1 MRTLIGTFWQ
11 HEFAWRLSRAAQ
23 TRVKVRDLKR
33 VMARLPDASMPGS
46 DPAKRFNLALA
57 RSLQAAV
64 VYLEEDMA
72 LSNPQ
77 ALAISRVAF
86 LTSGS
91 WVAQTAIRIW
101 LKLER
106 DPFAGVEKRGPSRL
120 AKSMWGDGMAVKDRR
135 AAGEVSLCVTR
146 CPFHEYFW
154 NAGRSDLTPILCA
167 WDTAWQR
174 EVNTSDKPLR
184 VEIQSTFAT
193 GGAQCEFTFKRTEV

>member
-1 MRTLIGTFWQ
+1 MRTLMATFWQ
-11 HEFAWRLSRAAQ
+11 YEFAWRLSRAAKTQ
-23 TRVKVRDLKR
+23 IKVRDLKR

-46 DPAKRFNLALA
+46 DPAKRFNLTLA

-72 LSNPQ
+72 LPNSQ

-91 WVAQTAIRIW
+91 WVAKTAIRIW

-106 DPFAGVEKRGPSRL
+106 DPFAGVEKRGPSGL

-135 AAGEVSLCVTR
+135 APGKISLCVTR

-167 WDTAWQR
+167 WDTAWQQ

-184 VEIQSTFAT
+184 VDIQSTLAT
-193 GGAQCEFTFKRTEV
+193 GGAQCEFTFKRIEV